1 MQSKINIRQICFML
15 ISTSAIGKMIVAPAV
30 TARYSQESLWISA
43 LIILIIDG
51 LFALYFLYMNDRF
64 GGKTFYSILESSVGK
79 VAAKTVYSLFTV
91 YFLFR
96 AFTPIMEQKNYI
108 EIALYET
115 APSVLT
121 FLIFFLFSA
130 YFCYKGF
137 KGIARC
143 ADVCIWVAAFG
154 ICILTALSITLT
166 DLSNL
171 LPIVGVPAK
180 NVLLGAKNTAVW
192 YFDSAYIL
200 ILMGHFKS
208 EKGYKTKIMVSYGIM
223 ALIVIIYFAI
233 LYGEFAALTERQFF
247 APIQM
252 GKSDVALSSIGRID
266 YIPGFIYALVCTFGS
281 AIPLVFSSYCLKEVI
296 PFKHKIIPPLIVNA
310 VTAAAIIIAHD
321 YFIETFRFISKK
333 LVWGFAAVAYLLPLI
348 MLFIKKRESV

>member
-1 MQSKINIRQICFML
+1 MQSKINVRQICFML
-15 ISTSAIGKMIVAPAV
+15 ISTSTIGKMIVAPAV

-43 LIILIIDG
+43 LINLIIDG
-51 LFALYFLYMNDRF
+51 LFALYFLYMNDKFSNR
-64 GGKTFYSILESSVGK
+64 TFYSILESSVGK
-79 VAAKTVYSLFTV
+79 VAAKIVYSLFAI

-137 KGIARC
+137 KGIARS
-143 ADVCIWVAAFG
+143 ADVCIWIAAFG
-154 ICILTALSITLT
+154 ICVLTALSVSLT

-171 LPIVGVPAK
+171 LPIVGVPLK
-180 NVLLGAKNTAVW
+180 NVFIGAKNTAVW

-200 ILMGHFKS
+200 IFMGHFKS

-223 ALIVIIYFAI
+223 ALIVVTYFAI
-233 LYGEFAALTERQFF
+233 LYGEFAALTERQYF

-281 AIPLVFSSYCLKEVI
+281 AIPLVFSSYCLKEVF
-296 PFKHKIIPPLIVNA
+296 PFKRKIIPPLIVNA
-310 VTAAAIIIAHD
+310 IAAAAIVIAHD
-321 YFIETFRFISKK
+321 YFIETFRFISKT
-333 LVWGFAAVAYLLPLI
+333 LVWGFAAIVYLIPLALI
-348 MLFIKKRESV
+348 FIKKRESV